1 MAEEGAEAKTDGKE
15 TEIDIPISVPA
26 EGAEGEAPAEGAA
39 DAPKTDAAEGAPAD
53 APADAAEG
61 AAGEMPAEAGAAD
74 APAAEA
80 DATAAA
86 EGGAEPGAPADGAA
100 EGGTDAPGDAAET
113 PAAPA
118 DPTAPATDLEDKDED
133 GTREKPA
140 DGKTDEPTP
149 PAEESKEDPA
159 KSAVDR
165 LSKGVEGV
173 IGDFESGLEAIPD
186 PSLRSALEDW
196 AKRMNVHVQELR
208 TIMSGDTES
217 GEAPAVPP
225 LPGALDEEESRPSV
239 TEEEMQSVRD
249 IGRQL
254 ASHRTG
260 RTTQEVEQWTDPEES
275 AKEVEELRR
284 VRRQIRY
291 IFWGMLQSLPETG
304 TLRVDD
310 LISDAGTSEAQVR
323 APVSEKP
330 PPLPGKTSRDVGKV
344 PMPPQGKPEG
354 HGRPRS
360 GGTEL
365 SSVTDSS
372 AVSWNSQVTE
382 EETRRKEKKERKS
395 RKHRHHSADA
405 HADRSAK
412 KDDGALP
419 KPYNWAEEVVKAS
432 LDPQNQWEFPAP
444 SGKAGYVGSL
454 AAWEQP
460 RARGTEVASR
470 ARERAEEVQ
479 RWERHHDSQQQ
490 YIFGTPR

>member
-1 MAEEGAEAKTDGKE
+1 
-15 TEIDIPISVPA
+15 
-26 EGAEGEAPAEGAA
+26 
-39 DAPKTDAAEGAPAD
+39 
-53 APADAAEG
+53 
-61 AAGEMPAEAGAAD
+61 
-74 APAAEA
+74 
-80 DATAAA
+80 
-86 EGGAEPGAPADGAA
+86 
-100 EGGTDAPGDAAET
+100 
-113 PAAPA
+113 
-118 DPTAPATDLEDKDED
+118 
-133 GTREKPA
+133 
-140 DGKTDEPTP
+140 
-149 PAEESKEDPA
+149 
-159 KSAVDR
+159 
-165 LSKGVEGV
+165 
-173 IGDFESGLEAIPD
+173 
-186 PSLRSALEDW
+186 
-196 AKRMNVHVQELR
+196 
-208 TIMSGDTES
+208 
-217 GEAPAVPP
+217 
-225 LPGALDEEESRPSV
+225 
-239 TEEEMQSVRD
+239 
-249 IGRQL
+249 
-254 ASHRTG
+254 
-260 RTTQEVEQWTDPEES
+260 
-275 AKEVEELRR
+275 
-284 VRRQIRY
+284 
-291 IFWGMLQSLPETG
+291 MLQSLPETG

-330 PPLPGKTSRDVGKV
+330 PPLPGKASRDVGKV